1 MGGRELT
8 AAATKYWVADF
19 LGGAGKPQSAIHYQE
34 LVSDYLLFSQRQKQN
49 KEKEGQ
55 QLYHDP
61 SEDSDLLE
69 KKKEYSDN
77 RMTQKN
83 LIFLIVMVWYL

>member
-55 QLYHDP
+55 QL
-61 SEDSDLLE
+61 
-69 KKKEYSDN
+69 
-77 RMTQKN
+77 
-83 LIFLIVMVWYL
+83 

>member
-61 SEDSDLLE
+61 SDDSDFE
-69 KKKEYSDN
+69 STNSKKNTNTVTIK
-77 RMTQKN
+77 
-83 LIFLIVMVWYL
+83 WYRQISYFG

>member
-19 LGGAGKPQSAIHYQE
+19 LGGASKPQSAIHYQE
-34 LVSDYLLFSQRQKQN
+34 LVSDYLLFSKRQKQN
-49 KEKEGQ
+49 KEKDSQ

-61 SEDSDLLE
+61 SEDWDFKSTKQED
-69 KKKEYSDN
+69 
-77 RMTQKN
+77 
-83 LIFLIVMVWYL
+83 